1 MKVQCS
7 NCSTNLM
14 LRQAPAS
21 GKIKCPKCASIVN
34 VGSAAALPTA
44 ASTSAPGEF
53 DFGSLSLPPA
63 NEPTVRPFQST
74 ILVAARPITKSP
86 AAPAAVAET
95 ASKPSDKKMAA
106 VSVGVLAAIVS
117 GIISFYVVRGL
128 VGGSGR
134 SDSSVAEADAN
145 ADRGDAPDGYK
156 QVDVEGVTAYMP
168 DGEELLELP
177 QALTCKG
184 VLTPAGTVFFLAST
198 AGNNTVVEGEKLQQ
212 KATRLLGGGIIGGSP
227 CERNGYTGN
236 KFVLDQCLRLP
247 DMNIEVYQIEG
258 RFIVIGVSKESLGEG
273 GSFVVGQS
281 SEPEKQTVFFDSL
294 TIGPKPSK
302 GFW

>member
-14 LRQAPAS
+14 LRQVPAS

-34 VGSAAALPTA
+34 VGNAVAPATP
-44 ASTSAPGEF
+44 ASNSTPAEF
-53 DFGSLSLPPA
+53 DFGSLTLPPA
-63 NEPTVRPFQST
+63 NEPTVRPFKST
-74 ILVAARPITKSP
+74 IPVAARPIAKT
-86 AAPAAVAET
+86 ATAQATVAET

-106 VSVGVLAAIVS
+106 VSIGVLAAIVS
-117 GIISFYVVRGL
+117 GIIAFYVVRGL
-128 VGGSGR
+128 VGGGGG
-134 SDSSVAEADAN
+134 SDSNVASADADN
-145 ADRGDAPDGYK
+145 GDAPDGCK
-156 QVDVEGVTAYMP
+156 QVNVEGVTAYMP

-177 QALTCKG
+177 PALTCEG

-227 CERNGYTGN
+227 CERNGYKGN

-258 RFIVIGVSKESLGEG
+258 RFIVIGVSKESLGDG

-281 SEPEKQTVFFDSL
+281 SEPEKQTVFFDSFK
-294 TIGPKPSK
+294 IGPKPSK